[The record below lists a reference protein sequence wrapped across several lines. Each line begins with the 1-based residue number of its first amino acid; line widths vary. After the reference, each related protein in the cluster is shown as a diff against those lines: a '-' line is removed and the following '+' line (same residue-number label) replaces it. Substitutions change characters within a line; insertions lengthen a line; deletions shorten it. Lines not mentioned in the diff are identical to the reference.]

1 MEKVLKWIE
10 QNKGKTILI
19 CVLLI
24 VAPIIC
30 THVLFKW
37 KSGEYWIEAEWSSGD
52 VLGYFGNV
60 LSFIGTIGLG
70 YVAISQTEKANK
82 ITEELLK
89 IEKERL
95 KPYLEILTTELYK
108 IYLGNDMYKAY
119 FAVDRTEKMLIEL
132 TYASQPRT
140 GIVEDIALIELPI
153 YNSGGSD
160 IRQIYVETVNFYLC
174 VSEPCPASEK
184 FAIVMGNTCL
194 KVDEKRTLYIYVKRE
209 YIADE
214 DKCQQW
220 YIDNK
225 RDIMTHIELDL
236 ILETKSGERYLERL
250 KCGSSWDAGMQDVE
264 QTVTRQIG
272 IYKNSVEK
280 YETDN

>member
-1 MEKVLKWIE
+1 ME
-10 QNKGKTILI
+10 GR
-19 CVLLI
+19 
-24 VAPIIC
+24 
-30 THVLFKW
+30 
-37 KSGEYWIEAEWSSGD
+37 Y
-52 VLGYFGNV
+52 
-60 LSFIGTIGLG
+60 
-70 YVAISQTEKANK
+70 
-82 ITEELLK
+82 
-89 IEKERL
+89 
-95 KPYLEILTTELYK
+95 
-108 IYLGNDMYKAY
+108 
-119 FAVDRTEKMLIEL
+119 
-132 TYASQPRT
+132 RT
-140 GIVEDIALIELPI
+140 GSGCKVQLAPGEKYMLTIKEATEYFNIGSKALRRLAE
-153 YNSGGSD
+153 SHTD
-160 IRQIYVETVNFYLC
+160 E
-174 VSEPCPASEK
+174 

-225 RDIMTHIELDL
+225 RDIMPHIELDL